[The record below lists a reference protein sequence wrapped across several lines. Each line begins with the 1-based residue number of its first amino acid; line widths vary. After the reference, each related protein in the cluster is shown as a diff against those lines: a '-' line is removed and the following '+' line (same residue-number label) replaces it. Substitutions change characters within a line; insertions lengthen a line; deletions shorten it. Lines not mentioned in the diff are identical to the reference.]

1 MEKTRGRADGEEF
14 SGFISGDFGLYG
26 SYTDLITRQR
36 GKGASGRRKIFINP
50 MSYDEVEGDHLLIA
64 YSTVV

>member
-14 SGFISGDFGLYG
+14 SGFISGEFSLYG

-36 GKGASGRRKIFINP
+36 GK
-50 MSYDEVEGDHLLIA
+50 
-64 YSTVV
+64 